1 MHTIDKNLR
10 SDLQVL
16 RTLHRGLVYEKGD
29 LEHSMAEQASE
40 ILRRVYQKI
49 NV

>member
-16 RTLHRGLVYEKGD
+16 RTLHRVVYEKGD